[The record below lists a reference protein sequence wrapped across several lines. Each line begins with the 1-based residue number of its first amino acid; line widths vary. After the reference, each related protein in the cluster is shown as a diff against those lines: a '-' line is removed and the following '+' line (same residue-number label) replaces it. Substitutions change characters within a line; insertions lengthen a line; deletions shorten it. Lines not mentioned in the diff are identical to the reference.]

1 MKTAII
7 QMLTKY
13 WLYLFLTGVLIGA
26 LVAHN
31 QKLLSLSAYSHESKS
46 NKMKS
51 ATLNKRRSF
60 IMILD

>member
-31 QKLLSLSAYSHESKS
+31 QKLLSLSEYCHESKS

-51 ATLNKRRSF
+51 ATLK
-60 IMILD
+60 